1 MSTETLTT
9 VESDVDV
16 RENLIS
22 NLLDF
27 TGKSVL
33 VTGGARG
40 IGRAIVSAF
49 AQAGA
54 DVVIGDLRF
63 ENAHDTAEN
72 ISQLSQRRVVAV
84 QTDVT
89 DREAVQRLNE
99 ETQRLFGKVDVL
111 VNCAGWDR
119 LLPFTKTTPD
129 LWQKILAINFLG
141 LVNLCHVVLPHMVE
155 RKQGVIVNISSDTGR
170 VGSFGEAIY
179 ASSKAAINA
188 FSKTLARE
196 HARDN
201 IRVNVVSPGLCETP
215 LIDEMRQDEF
225 TKKILGSIV
234 NFIPLKRLGRP
245 EEIAPLV
252 VFLASDAA
260 SYITGQ
266 VFSVNGGLNMV
277 G

>member
-1 MSTETLTT
+1 MTGPI
-9 VESDVDV
+9 DF
-16 RENLIS
+16 RE
-22 NLLDF
+22 
-27 TGKSVL
+27 KSIVI
-33 VTGGARG
+33 TGGARG
-40 IGRAIVSAF
+40 IGRAIVQAF
-49 AQAGA
+49 AEVGA
-54 DVVIGDLRF
+54 NVIIGDLRF
-63 ENAHDTAEN
+63 KDAHDTATK
-72 ISQLSQRRVVAV
+72 ISEIYGRPVAAV
-84 QTDVT
+84 ETDVT
-89 DREAVQRLNE
+89 RREDVEKLRDEAL
-99 ETQRLFGKVDVL
+99 RLFGKIDVL

-129 LWQKILAINFLG
+129 LWQKILSINFLG
-141 LVNLCHVVLPHMVE
+141 VVNTCHVILPHMVA
-155 RKQGVIVNISSDTGR
+155 RKEGAIVNISSDTGR

-179 ASSKAAINA
+179 ASSKAAIMA

-215 LIDEMRQDEF
+215 LIDEMREDEF
-225 TKKILGSIV
+225 TGKILSSIV

-252 VFLASDAA
+252 AFLASDAA

>member
-9 VESDVDV
+9 VENDVGV

-22 NLLDF
+22 SLLDF

-63 ENAHDTAEN
+63 ENAQDTAAN

-155 RKQGVIVNISSDTGR
+155 RKKGVIVNISSDTGR

>member
-1 MSTETLTT
+1 MSEMFDLK
-9 VESDVDV
+9 
-16 RENLIS
+16 N
-22 NLLDF
+22 
-27 TGKSVL
+27 KSVI

-40 IGRAIVSAF
+40 IGRAIVQAF
-49 AQAGA
+49 AEAGA
-54 DVVIGDLRF
+54 NVVIGDLRCA
-63 ENAHDTAEN
+63 EIETNHDARLFA
-72 ISQLSQRRVVAV
+72 I

-89 DREAVQRLNE
+89 KPDEVTRLRDAALRE
-99 ETQRLFGKVDVL
+99 FGTIDVL
-111 VNCAGWDR
+111 VNCAGWDY
-119 LLPFTKTTPD
+119 LQPFLKTTPD
-129 LWQKILAINFLG
+129 LWAKVLSINFLG
-141 LVNLCHVVLPHMVE
+141 VVNTCHAILPTMVE
-155 RKQGVIVNISSDTGR
+155 RKSGAIVNISSDTGR

-179 ASSKAAINA
+179 ASSKAAIMA

-201 IRVNVVSPGLCETP
+201 IRVNVVSPGLCDTP
-215 LIDEMRQDEF
+215 LIDEMKQDEF
-225 TKKILGSIV
+225 TAKILGSIV

-252 VFLASDAA
+252 LFLASRSA

>member
-1 MSTETLTT
+1 MMNFE
-9 VESDVDV
+9 
-16 RENLIS
+16 
-22 NLLDF
+22 
-27 TGKSVL
+27 GKSVI

-40 IGRAIVSAF
+40 IGRAIVNSF
-49 AQAGA
+49 AEAGA
-54 DVVIGDLRF
+54 DVIISDLRCD
-63 ENAHDTAEN
+63 EAQTAAQNAGETF
-72 ISQLSQRRVVAV
+72 QRRVLAI

-89 DREAVQRLNE
+89 KHEDCERLRDYALQE
-99 ETQRLFGKVDVL
+99 FGKVDVL

-119 LLPFTKTTPD
+119 LQPFIKTTPE
-129 LWQKILAINFLG
+129 LWQKVLSINFIG
-141 LVNLCHVVLPHMVE
+141 VANTCHAILPTMVE
-155 RKQGVIVNISSDTGR
+155 RKQGAIVNISSDTGR

-179 ASSKAAINA
+179 ASSKAAITA

-201 IRVNVVSPGLCETP
+201 IRVNVVSPGLCDTP
-215 LIDEMRQDEF
+215 LIDEMKQDEF
-225 TKKILGSIV
+225 TAKILGSIV

-252 VFLASDAA
+252 LFLASDAA

>member
-1 MSTETLTT
+1 MNFKEKT
-9 VESDVDV
+9 V
-16 RENLIS
+16 I
-22 NLLDF
+22 
-27 TGKSVL
+27 

-40 IGRAIVSAF
+40 IGRAIVNAF
-49 AQAGA
+49 AEAGA
-54 DVVIGDLRF
+54 EVAIADLRC
-63 ENAHDTAEN
+63 EDAKAAAHKTSETFHSRILA
-72 ISQLSQRRVVAV
+72 IP
-84 QTDVT
+84 TDVT
-89 DREAVQRLNE
+89 KHEDVERLRDETLRE
-99 ETQRLFGKVDVL
+99 FGKVDVL

-119 LLPFTKTTPD
+119 LQPFIKTTPD
-129 LWQKILAINFLG
+129 LWQKVLGINFFG
-141 LVNLCHVVLPHMVE
+141 VANTCHAILPAMVE
-155 RKQGVIVNISSDTGR
+155 RKQGAIVNISSDTGR

-179 ASSKAAINA
+179 ASSKAAIMA

-201 IRVNVVSPGLCETP
+201 IRVNVVSPGLCDTP
-215 LIDEMRQDEF
+215 LIDEMKQDEF
-225 TKKILGSIV
+225 TAKILSSIV

-252 VFLASDAA
+252 LFLASDAA